1 MIKRSLDFAVW
12 MMVGFFAFGVTSAQA
27 YLDPG
32 TGSMILQAVIG
43 AVAGALIVI
52 KLYWYKLTSFF
63 KGRAADK
70 RDAGS
75 ADKDDQ

>member
-1 MIKRSLDFAVW
+1 MPKHRRIISGGSLL
-12 MMVGFFAFGVTSAQA
+12 GVLALSLLLIRIDDAQA

-52 KLYWYKLTSFF
+52 KLYWYKLVSFF
-63 KGRAADK
+63 KGRK
-70 RDAGS
+70 NG
-75 ADKDDQ
+75 DKDHP